1 MKVIDIENLIL
12 TKNAIFYK
20 KNTCKKTQETQETQE
35 IISNLIEKACINKTG
50 TYILNKIERNG
61 VLGDIEY
68 KYSIR
73 IFKVN
78 KKVNFIKET
87 DLFDQVIAFI
97 LIIEIGDYIVVFSKN
112 NVSISKGL
120 KENFKLVKNLDFA
133 SRLTN
138 ETEYKKLTLR
148 NMTISDKDIITRSYE
163 AKNLNG
169 LLSLY
174 SAGRSIPSY
183 IKARVKEK
191 NLSLSS
197 TGRISE
203 DSNRIGIEGLVIWIQ
218 SQITLLKEK
227 SNNNEFISNFARDL
241 ELYHIPK
248 NLYPT
253 AVLLEYNNIHDYI
266 NLIETT
272 IFKIK
277 NGKNIEINEKM
288 KRKIFC
294 KMEDIYDL
302 DKNLY
307 CKNKKDKL
315 RKSTNNFSIQSKALK
330 KYYIEERGVKSSL
343 QEIINRKK
351 YFSITFNDPNYMYF
365 MGRIYQVNPN
375 TSDIKNV
382 LYAIEEISD
391 MANVK
396 SEKGNIKK
404 HSKNF
409 QKNSLFSLIEK
420 IHKKDNYIFCDDLGN
435 EWADHITINNKKI
448 CISFIHS
455 KYKEDISN
463 SASNLHDIIGQ
474 AIKNLGNMHFSEGQ
488 FLKKKTKFTN
498 FYEDSQ
504 IPRIRKGKI
513 NNLDSDLENLLR
525 QHSLHRKC
533 IIACPFLSKKNIE
546 DEFNNFNSGKPV
558 RGNIIQLLWILSSFI
573 HAAKEIGVIPIIY
586 CRP

>member
-1 MKVIDIENLIL
+1 
-12 TKNAIFYK
+12 
-20 KNTCKKTQETQETQE
+20 
-35 IISNLIEKACINKTG
+35 
-50 TYILNKIERNG
+50 
-61 VLGDIEY
+61 
-68 KYSIR
+68 
-73 IFKVN
+73 
-78 KKVNFIKET
+78 
-87 DLFDQVIAFI
+87 
-97 LIIEIGDYIVVFSKN
+97 
-112 NVSISKGL
+112 
-120 KENFKLVKNLDFA
+120 
-133 SRLTN
+133 
-138 ETEYKKLTLR
+138 
-148 NMTISDKDIITRSYE
+148 
-163 AKNLNG
+163 
-169 LLSLY
+169 
-174 SAGRSIPSY
+174 
-183 IKARVKEK
+183 
-191 NLSLSS
+191 
-197 TGRISE
+197 
-203 DSNRIGIEGLVIWIQ
+203 
-218 SQITLLKEK
+218 
-227 SNNNEFISNFARDL
+227 
-241 ELYHIPK
+241 
-248 NLYPT
+248 
-253 AVLLEYNNIHDYI
+253 
-266 NLIETT
+266 
-272 IFKIK
+272 
-277 NGKNIEINEKM
+277 
-288 KRKIFC
+288 
-294 KMEDIYDL
+294 
-302 DKNLY
+302 
-307 CKNKKDKL
+307 
-315 RKSTNNFSIQSKALK
+315 
-330 KYYIEERGVKSSL
+330 
-343 QEIINRKK
+343 
-351 YFSITFNDPNYMYF
+351 MYF